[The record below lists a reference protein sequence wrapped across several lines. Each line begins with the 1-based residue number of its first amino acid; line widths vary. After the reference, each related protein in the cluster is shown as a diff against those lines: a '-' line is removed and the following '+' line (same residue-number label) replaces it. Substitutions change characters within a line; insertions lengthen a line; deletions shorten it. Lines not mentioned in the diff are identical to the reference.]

1 MTAFISTGIAIT
13 FATGF
18 LAEILDVSGPNTS
31 RENQNVSHMGT
42 TDWHEFLPTKLTD
55 AGELS
60 VDLHFNPGTT
70 PPWGDANEAIEITFP
85 DTSTWTFQGHLSSF
99 EPGAPL
105 EEKMTASVTI
115 KVSGEITIAGAA

>member
-1 MTAFISTGIAIT
+1 MISTGITIT

-18 LAEILDVSGPNTS
+18 LAEILDVGGPNSS

-55 AGELS
+55 PGELS
-60 VDLHFNPGTT
+60 VDLQFDPTETPPYHGENERVTITYPDGTT
-70 PPWGDANEAIEITFP
+70 WVFD
-85 DTSTWTFQGHLSSF
+85 GHMSSF

-115 KVSGEITIAGAA
+115 KASGEIVITAGT